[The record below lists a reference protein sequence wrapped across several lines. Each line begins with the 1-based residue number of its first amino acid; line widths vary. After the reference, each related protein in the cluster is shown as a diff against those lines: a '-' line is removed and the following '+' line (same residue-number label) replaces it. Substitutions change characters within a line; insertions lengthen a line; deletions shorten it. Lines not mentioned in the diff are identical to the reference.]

1 MSQGPGPA
9 EGTTPAQTL
18 GERLRTAR
26 RQRGIS
32 VRKLAAEVGCSPS
45 HVSQFERGISEPS
58 ISLLTALVDVLEV
71 TMDSLFS
78 KQDAAPATTTDHL
91 EASIVRRSHLR
102 PETKIGGG
110 VRSQLLLPAEED
122 GVDFCEYVYEPGT
135 ASPTAGG
142 ALSHPGREYGVI
154 IEGTIDVEFGEQC
167 VTLQEGDSIAF
178 DSATPHRFH
187 NQSRAPARM
196 IWFSAAKL

>member
-1 MSQGPGPA
+1 MSQGPGTS

-18 GERLRTAR
+18 GERLRIVR

-58 ISLLTALVDVLEV
+58 ISLLTALVDVLDV

-78 KQDAAPATTTDHL
+78 KQDAPPVTTPAHL

-102 PETKIGGG
+102 PEIKIGRG

-135 ASPTAGG
+135 GSPTASG
-142 ALSHPGREYGVI
+142 ALSHPGREYGVV
-154 IEGTIDVEFGEQC
+154 IEGTIDVEFGDQC
-167 VTLQEGDSIAF
+167 VTLREGDSVAF

-187 NQSRAPARM
+187 NRSRAPARM
-196 IWFSAAKL
+196 IWFSASRL